1 MHTYGWM
8 KGEDSRCAVTRFAL
22 SFPRLRFRITC
33 YIRSYG
39 GLFDHDLD
47 HGVVSSMDEFVIFF
61 FLGNFS
67 YRLII
72 GIDR

>member
-1 MHTYGWM
+1 ML
-8 KGEDSRCAVTRFAL
+8 VL
-22 SFPRLRFRITC
+22 P
-33 YIRSYG
+33 YG

-47 HGVVSSMDEFVIFF
+47 HGVVSFIDEFVISFF

>member
-1 MHTYGWM
+1 MLVLPYG
-8 KGEDSRCAVTRFAL
+8 R
-22 SFPRLRFRITC
+22 
-33 YIRSYG
+33 
-39 GLFDHDLD
+39 LFDHDLD

-67 YRLII
+67 CRLII

>member
-1 MHTYGWM
+1 ML
-8 KGEDSRCAVTRFAL
+8 VL
-22 SFPRLRFRITC
+22 P
-33 YIRSYG
+33 YG

-67 YRLII
+67 CRLII